1 MIFKKKSQSTNNFFS
16 ERQWSLVASIFL
28 MATSA
33 MGPGFLTQT
42 AAFTVKLGAAFGFG
56 ILLSILIDYV
66 VQQNIWRVVTL
77 TQKRASDIANIVFPG
92 SGYVLAF
99 LVILGGFFFSIG
111 NIAGAALGLN
121 ALFGL
126 DTKWGGVL
134 SGALAIL
141 IFSSRKATL
150 AMDKSM
156 IFLGLLKI
164 ALIIIVAAIVMPP
177 VGLAVH
183 QTFLPDQIDFAAIT
197 TIVGGTV
204 GGYICYAGAHRL
216 LDKGTVGPEHI
227 DEVARAATKGIV
239 VVGIMRYVLFLAILG
254 VVVSGATI
262 DLASHNANPAAQA
275 FQYAAGTFGFKLFGL
290 IFWAAGISSTI
301 GAAYTSVSFFSAFK
315 KDISPKQNS
324 ICISTFIAL
333 ALLIYVII
341 GAAPVG
347 LLIFVGGFNGLI
359 LPIGLTI
366 FTYIAAC
373 RKDLMGNYNY
383 PKWLL
388 ILGILTCM
396 LTWWMGYV
404 SFTTVFNYL
413 QKL

>member
-1 MIFKKKSQSTNNFFS
+1 MNQNKYSPYKKTIFS
-16 ERQWSLVASIFL
+16 ERQWSIVASIFL

-42 AAFTVKLGAAFGFG
+42 ATFTVKLGAAFGFA

-77 TQKRASDIANIVFPG
+77 TQKRAADIANIVLPG
-92 SGYVLAF
+92 SGYLLAF

-150 AMDKSM
+150 AMDRSM
-156 IFLGLLKI
+156 ILFGLLKI
-164 ALIIIVAAIVMPP
+164 TLIIIVAIIVMPP
-177 VGLAVH
+177 VGLAVQ
-183 QTFLPDQIDFAAIT
+183 QTFVPDQIDFAAVT

-227 DEVARAATKGIV
+227 KEVARAATKGII

-254 VVVSGATI
+254 VVVSGASI

-275 FQYAAGTFGFKLFGL
+275 FQYAAGIFGFKLFGL
-290 IFWAAGISSTI
+290 VFWAAGISSTI
-301 GAAYTSVSFFSAFK
+301 GASYTSISFLTAFK
-315 KDISPKQNS
+315 KSLSPKQTQYAT
-324 ICISTFIAL
+324 ISFISL
-333 ALLIYVII
+333 ALLLYVLL
-341 GAAPVG
+341 GAAPAG
-347 LLIFVGGFNGLI
+347 MLIFVGGFNGLV

-366 FTYIAAC
+366 FTYIAAF
-373 RKDLMGNYNY
+373 RQDLMGSYVY
-383 PKWLL
+383 PKWLI
-388 ILGILTCM
+388 ILGILTCL
-396 LTWWMGYV
+396 LTWWMGYI
-404 SFTTVFNYL
+404 SFTAIFNYL
-413 QKL
+413 VKL

>member
-1 MIFKKKSQSTNNFFS
+1 MTQSTSKLSLFS
-16 ERQWSLVASIFL
+16 DRQWAIVASIFM

-42 AAFTVKLGAAFGFG
+42 AVFTVKLGAAFGFA
-56 ILLSILIDYV
+56 ILISILIDYV
-66 VQQNIWRVVTL
+66 VQQNIWRIVTL
-77 TQKRASDIANIVFPG
+77 TQKRASDIANLALPG
-92 SGYVLAF
+92 SGYLLAF

-126 DTKWGGVL
+126 DPKWGGLL
-134 SGALAIL
+134 SGALAIM
-141 IFSSRKATL
+141 IFASRKATL

-156 IFLGLLKI
+156 IVLGLLKI
-164 ALIIIVAAIVMPP
+164 ALIVIVAFIAMPP
-177 VGLAVH
+177 VGQAVQ
-183 QTFLPDQIDFAAIT
+183 QTFAPDQIDFAIIT

-216 LDKGTVGPEHI
+216 LDKGAVGPENVE
-227 DEVARAATKGIV
+227 EVAKAATKGIV
-239 VVGIMRYVLFLAILG
+239 VVGIMRYVLFLAFFG
-254 VVVSGATI
+254 VVASGATI

-275 FQYAAGTFGFKLFGL
+275 FQHAAGMFGYKLFGL

-315 KDISPKQNS
+315 KNITPRQNS
-324 ICISTFIAL
+324 IATMSFIAC
-333 ALLIYVII
+333 ALLLFVLL
-341 GAAPVG
+341 GAAPAG
-347 LLIFVGGFNGLI
+347 LLIFVGGFNGLV

-366 FTYIAAC
+366 FIYVAAC
-373 RKDLMGNYNY
+373 RKDLMGNYDY

-388 ILGILTCM
+388 ILGILTCA
-396 LTWWMGYV
+396 LTWWMGYM

-413 QKL
+413 VKL